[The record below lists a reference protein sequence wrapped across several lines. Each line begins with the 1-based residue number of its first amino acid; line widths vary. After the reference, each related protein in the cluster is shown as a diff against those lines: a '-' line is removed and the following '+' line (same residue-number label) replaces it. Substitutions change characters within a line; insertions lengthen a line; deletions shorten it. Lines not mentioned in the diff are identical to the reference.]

1 MKSIFFRANP
11 LRCIRVKLC
20 YFCVKPFIE
29 FNYYLT
35 DDMIKKLTKWILI
48 ISFFIPGFNAYPQE
62 DQASLLLDLKKAR
75 ATYEISRQKY
85 ENDRKLL
92 ENDAISE
99 DEFNNSKNEFLSAE
113 VEYQKL
119 ILKLISR
126 QSYIIVEKAI
136 KYQDQSGR
144 RRVKI
149 TLLSTMEGNQD
160 YLNQF
165 EEHFDVFTPEMR
177 SGKTYNVFVSLI
189 NLEDQTIIGTPYE
202 IRVPAIDLGQS
213 VNVDFGLLRDVESLQ
228 VLLNYNNRTDEK
240 NIFLEKDASTSFVD
254 ITSTQFSQEADLG
267 SSTTYDLSLERFTA
281 TDDIYKL
288 LVVNLPRQIS
298 SDFLDGSTG
307 ARLSQLKFNQ
317 GENIRKLSL
326 KTYLPERG
334 DEDVVIDQPIVFY
347 ALAVTAEHY
356 NKLEEK
362 LPDKFTEEELAD
374 IRGGKIRLELIP
386 RGVGKLEVRA
396 TNLYHEIT
404 EGDTINMNITVR
416 NYGTRIVDNIR
427 IRTDNPLN
435 WNSSVEPGLIPS
447 LAPEE
452 ETRVT
457 ITILP
462 PVDVN
467 VGAQEIRIRT
477 EAYAHNRRV
486 ETEDKTVRIQVN
498 AKTSL
503 GWTLLLIVLLIGL
516 VVGIVIFGIK
526 ISRR

>member
-1 MKSIFFRANP
+1 MIHTNYH
-11 LRCIRVKLC
+11 IMNKL
-20 YFCVKPFIE
+20 
-29 FNYYLT
+29 
-35 DDMIKKLTKWILI
+35 IKKLAKWILLI
-48 ISFFIPGFNAYPQE
+48 CFTSLVFNVYAQE

-75 ATYEISRQKY
+75 AAYEISRQKY
-85 ENDRKLL
+85 ENDRELL

-99 DEFNNSKNEFLSAE
+99 DEFNNSKNEFLSME

-126 QSYIIVEKAI
+126 QSYIIVEKAV

-165 EEHFDVFTPEMR
+165 QEHFDVFTPEMR
-177 SGKTYNVFVSLI
+177 TGKTYNVFVSLI
-189 NLEDQTIIGTPYE
+189 NLEERTIIGTPYE

-213 VNVDFGLLRDVESLQ
+213 VNVDFGLLQDVESLQ

-267 SSTTYDLSLERFTA
+267 SSTTFDLSLERFTA

-288 LVVNLPRQIS
+288 LVVNLPRQVS
-298 SDFLDGSTG
+298 SDFLDGATG
-307 ARLSQLKFNQ
+307 ARLSQLRFNQ

-334 DEDVVIDQPIVFY
+334 DKDVVIDQPIVFY
-347 ALAVTAEHY
+347 ALAVTTENY
-356 NKLEEK
+356 NKFEDK
-362 LPDKFTEEELAD
+362 LLNKLSEQELTG

-386 RGVGKLEVRA
+386 RGIGKLEVRA

-404 EGDTINMNITVR
+404 AGDTVSMNITVR

-435 WNSSVEPGLIPS
+435 WNSSVKPELIPS
-447 LAPEE
+447 LLPEE
-452 ETRVT
+452 EIRVA
-457 ITILP
+457 IAVIP
-462 PVDVN
+462 SPDVN
-467 VGAQEIRIRT
+467 VGAQEVKIRT
-477 EAYAHNRRV
+477 EAYAQNRRV

-498 AKTSL
+498 AKTSVW
-503 GWTLLLIVLLIGL
+503 WTLFLILLLVGL